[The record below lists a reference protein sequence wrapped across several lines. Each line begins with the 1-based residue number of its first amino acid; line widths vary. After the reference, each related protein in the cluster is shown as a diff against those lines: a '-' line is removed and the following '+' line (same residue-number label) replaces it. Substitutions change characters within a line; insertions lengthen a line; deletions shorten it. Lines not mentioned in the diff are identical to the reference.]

1 MKFSVMEFV
10 ELLIKSDLSDDQ
22 VEHIREIFRQAER
35 ASDKQAPMTSVF
47 DFLLM
52 RRKVLLKNEWRKP
65 WKPEPAAPKVSD
77 PGMDKLSPAEKLFRS
92 HQYYK
97 AKWERERHL
106 AMLQAA
112 QKPKGPLN

>member
-1 MKFSVMEFV
+1 
-10 ELLIKSDLSDDQ
+10 
-22 VEHIREIFRQAER
+22 
-35 ASDKQAPMTSVF
+35 MTSVF

-52 RRKVLLKNEWRKP
+52 RRKVLLKDEWRKP

-112 QKPKGPLN
+112 QKPKGPLNLKAEISFSSQSDETSSGPFARPEAALSAQSRSAPPKSRRR